1 MKLRTSYFNI
11 TAFRKNLTRF
21 APLWILA
28 SVFQALLL
36 LMIVSRS
43 ADLVAAQ
50 LADIPGPMALYNL
63 GYALLCAACLFG
75 DLFNSRMC
83 NALHAMPMKREG
95 WLLTNIASGAVFALI
110 PAVLGGLC
118 GIALTREFYQVAL
131 LWQAASLLQF
141 VVFFGMAVFCAVCA
155 GTRLGMFG
163 LYGVLNMTVLLL
175 YVMSYCFYEPLLYGV
190 EFHYDP
196 FLVFTPFLQLT
207 TMRFVYFDAGKMGS
221 RFGGCEPTAWGYLWI
236 CVGIGVLFLVAA
248 WLIYRRRH
256 LEKAGEFI
264 TVKPMRY
271 VFLVIFT
278 LGVATFLYGLFDLFL
293 GNSNYLYLAA
303 GLVVGYF
310 GGAMLLERSVKVFR
324 VKVIGGFAALCLVF
338 LATFGITAADP
349 LGIVTYV
356 PPTDSIEKA
365 CVFSHVTYYEWDDWA
380 KEVGYGSTPEEI
392 EDVRQFHSAVAQA
405 GVPENL
411 NNAIYFQVAY
421 QLKDGSSLWRNY
433 WVDPATEEG
442 QLLRQRV
449 SDYRNVLEVASLE
462 EAQNTLMHMTAISME
477 KDMFLEVQL
486 SEEQKNTLLEAIV
499 KDCQAGTM
507 AQDGN
512 FHPDQSML
520 FYVDLCY
527 EKPNPQVKFAPISRT
542 ITLCVYEDCENTL
555 AALRSV
561 DFEETDG

>member
-1 MKLRTSYFNI
+1 MKLRTSFFNL

-50 LADIPGPMALYNL
+50 LANIPGPMALYNL

-175 YVMSYCFYEPLLYGV
+175 YVMSCCFYEPLLYGV

-310 GGAMLLERSVKVFR
+310 GGFMLLERSVKVFR

-365 CVFSHVTYYEWDDWA
+365 YIFNGGDNYLRSDALEELTWGNTAEEIASVRQIHEA
-380 KEVGYGSTPEEI
+380 AAEVGEPHGMGN
-392 EDVRQFHSAVAQA
+392 AVYCKIHY
-405 GVPENL
+405 VM
-411 NNAIYFQVAY
+411 
-421 QLKDGSSLWRNY
+421 KDGSVLERYYHIPTDGDVGSYLKAYFN
-433 WVDPATEEG
+433 
-442 QLLRQRV
+442 
-449 SDYRNVLEVASLE
+449 DYRNVFQVASRE
-462 EAQNTLMHMTAISME
+462 ELTDKLGGVNITSLKHDNWME
-477 KDMFLEVQL
+477 KRPTEAETQALVDAM
-486 SEEQKNTLLEAIV
+486 LL
-499 KDCQAGTM
+499 DCREGNF

-512 FHPDQSML
+512 FHPNDGVCY
-520 FYVDLCY
+520 YVDMEFRRPTGDKRVILTY
-527 EKPNPQVKFAPISRT
+527 LDT
-542 ITLCVYEDCENTL
+542 IYVYETSIHTIAYLDTL
-555 AALRSV
+555 NWKQ
-561 DFEETDG
+561 